1 MRNGDPRSRSVP
13 VEASGVI
20 AVPLGPK
27 IDTNMNFFASVVTI
41 ISVAV
46 FFTNI
51 PNYTYGQ
58 HGLMVPYLWVSMFA
72 VISLP
77 LLIRVVSKSNVLGS
91 TVISW
96 CFLYILLTIL
106 WFIPSSQNDV
116 AWQEVRSRALTV
128 IELMMFL
135 MVFASEGM
143 NWLARQVLVVGVL
156 VGVGLNIYELF
167 VPLSFSP
174 IIGRSA
180 GMYVNPT
187 TSSFALVGGMIFA
200 VTVLP
205 RWARG
210 VFILIVGIGVVST
223 FSRGGIIGWC
233 VASASFVLT
242 KQITSKDVVHAALTG
257 ILIIGMLVMTRGEE
271 FLDTLNRTGVINAN
285 VEERLSWLTDPSG
298 VQDQSSWARAYV
310 AKRLWDKWAEQ
321 PFFGSGT
328 GAAYAAFEIP
338 PHNQYLVFM
347 VDHGLIGI
355 MVFPLLILSVIYEAR
370 GEFRL
375 LVMLF
380 GGIQAVNGFMSH
392 TLLTEPQT
400 LLLFALAATLPA
412 RKTTNVWS
420 HSQRI
425 EQDALSPQLA

>member
-1 MRNGDPRSRSVP
+1 
-13 VEASGVI
+13 
-20 AVPLGPK
+20 
-27 IDTNMNFFASVVTI
+27 MNLFASILAV

-51 PNYTYGQ
+51 PNYAHLH
-58 HGLMVPYLWVSMFA
+58 HGMFVPYQWVLG
-72 VISLP
+72 VGGLSLP
-77 LLIRVVSKSNVLGS
+77 LIIQRVQRSNVLGS
-91 TVISW
+91 TVAIWS
-96 CFLYILLTIL
+96 FLYILLSML
-106 WFIPSSQNDV
+106 WFIPSSQDEV

-135 MVFASEGM
+135 IVFASEDM
-143 NWLARQVLVVGVL
+143 NRLARQVLVVGVL

-205 RWARG
+205 RWVRG

-233 VASASFVLT
+233 VASVSFVLA
-242 KQITSKDVVHAALTG
+242 KQITSKDVVHAAFAG
-257 ILIIGMLVMTRGEE
+257 ILIIGMFVMTRGEE
-271 FLDTLNRTGVINAN
+271 FLETLNRTGVINAN

-310 AKRLWDKWAEQ
+310 AKRLWDKWAEK
-321 PFFGSGT
+321 PFLGGGT

-338 PHNQYLVFM
+338 PHNEYLMFM

-380 GGIQAVNGFMSH
+380 GSIQAVNGLMSH

-412 RKTTNVWS
+412 RDTTNVWFGR
-420 HSQRI
+420 QRI
-425 EQDALSPQLA
+425 EQDALKPQLA

>member
-1 MRNGDPRSRSVP
+1 
-13 VEASGVI
+13 
-20 AVPLGPK
+20 
-27 IDTNMNFFASVVTI
+27 MNLFASVLAV

-51 PNYTYGQ
+51 PNYTHVYYGM
-58 HGLMVPYLWVSMFA
+58 LVPYEWVLGFG
-72 VISLP
+72 VLSLP
-77 LLIRVVSKSNVLGS
+77 LIIQQACKSNVLGS
-91 TVISW
+91 SVAIWS
-96 CFLYILLTIL
+96 FVYILLSLL
-106 WFIPSSQNDV
+106 WFIPSSQDDV

-135 MVFASEGM
+135 IVFAAEGM
-143 NWLARQVLVVGVL
+143 NRLARQVLVVGVL

-180 GMYVNPT
+180 GMYINPT

-205 RWARG
+205 RRVRG
-210 VFILIVGIGVVST
+210 IFILIVGIGVVST

-233 VASASFVLT
+233 VASVSFVLA
-242 KQITSKDVVHAALTG
+242 KQINSKDVVHAAFAG
-257 ILIIGMLVMTRGEE
+257 ILIIGMFVVTRGEE
-271 FLDTLNRTGVINAN
+271 FLETLNRTGVINAN
-285 VEERLSWLTDPSG
+285 VEDRLSWLTDPSG

-310 AKRLWDKWAEQ
+310 AKRLWDKWAEK
-321 PFFGSGT
+321 PFLGGGT

-338 PHNQYLVFM
+338 PHNEYLMFM

-355 MVFPLLILSVIYEAR
+355 MVFPLLILSVTYEAR
-370 GEFRL
+370 GKFKL

-380 GGIQAVNGFMSH
+380 GSIQAVNGLMSH

-400 LLLFALAATLPA
+400 LLLFALAATLPE
-412 RKTTNVWS
+412 RDTTNVWFGR
-420 HSQRI
+420 QRI
-425 EQDALSPQLA
+425 EQDALRPQLA